1 MLEGGRSCF
10 FSLSCFPFFFAGV
23 VFRLNALH
31 RDNEKDNKQ
40 AERESEGEGEKE
52 KKLPSE
58 NKLTKP
64 RQNNEKNSKKKT
76 LLLPF
81 FFFFSSLSLTEL
93 LRVRNYVNAVL
104 CNATGKPMAEVQR
117 DFNRNKYFS
126 AEEALEYGVIDRILP
141 PPRTVQEELA
151 EAQKAAASG
160 KGRPVAG
167 PKKGV
172 GY

>member
-1 MLEGGRSCF
+1 MLFTATTKRTTSRPKER
-10 FSLSCFPFFFAGV
+10 A
-23 VFRLNALH
+23 R
-31 RDNEKDNKQ
+31 
-40 AERESEGEGEKE
+40 ERERKRKSSLQKTNSQNLDKTT
-52 KKLPSE
+52 KK
-58 NKLTKP
+58 T
-64 RQNNEKNSKKKT
+64 RKKKT

>member
-1 MLEGGRSCF
+1 MLFTATTKRTTSRPKER
-10 FSLSCFPFFFAGV
+10 A
-23 VFRLNALH
+23 R
-31 RDNEKDNKQ
+31 
-40 AERESEGEGEKE
+40 ERERKRKSSLQKTNSQNLDKTTKKTRK
-52 KKLPSE
+52 KKLFSF
-58 NKLTKP
+58 L
-64 RQNNEKNSKKKT
+64 
-76 LLLPF
+76 